1 MNELKRETVIAFA
14 FITASLLYLFFLAGS
29 HFHLES
35 ALHPKPG
42 SIVVLGY
49 KDQVDAIQSSNLLR
63 RLSVHQICIW
73 MGC

>member
-14 FITASLLYLFFLAGS
+14 FITAFFFLFFFLAGS

-49 KDQVDAIQSSNLLR
+49 
-63 RLSVHQICIW
+63 
-73 MGC
+73 